1 MKNITNKRKY
11 SKELRNKINTVGKS
25 IYLKRKELKY
35 SRQKLSDKLMLL
47 GIDISTQSIYD
58 IEIGKRTVL
67 DYELCGFA
75 KVLNTSADELL
86 KDFRASLDAF

>member
-1 MKNITNKRKY
+1 MKNIPNKRKY
-11 SKELRNKINTVGKS
+11 CKELKNRLNTVGTN
-25 IYLKRKELKY
+25 IYLKHKELNY
-35 SRQKLSDKLMLL
+35 SRQKLSDQLMLK

-67 DYELCGFA
+67 DFELCAFA

-86 KDFRASLDAF
+86 KDFKASLDRP

>member
-1 MKNITNKRKY
+1 MKNIPNKRKY
-11 SKELRNKINTVGKS
+11 SKELGNKLNTVGKV
-25 IYLKRKELKY
+25 IYLKRKELKF
-35 SRQKLSDKLMLL
+35 SRQKLSDKLMLI
-47 GIDISTQSIYD
+47 GIDISIQSIYD

-86 KDFRASLDAF
+86 KDFRASLDVI

>member
-1 MKNITNKRKY
+1 MKNIPNKRKY
-11 SKELRNKINTVGKS
+11 CKELKNRLNTVGTN
-25 IYLKRKELKY
+25 IYLKRKELNY
-35 SRQKLSDKLMLL
+35 SRQKLSDQLMLK

-67 DYELCGFA
+67 DYELCAFA

-86 KDFRASLDAF
+86 KDFKASLDKV

>member
-1 MKNITNKRKY
+1 MKNIPNKRKY
-11 SKELRNKINTVGKS
+11 CKELKNRLNTVGTN
-25 IYLKRKELKY
+25 IYLKRKELNY
-35 SRQKLSDKLMLL
+35 SRQKLSDQLMLK

-67 DYELCGFA
+67 DFELCGFA

-86 KDFRASLDAF
+86 KDFRASLDVI

>member
-1 MKNITNKRKY
+1 MKNIPNKRKY
-11 SKELRNKINTVGKS
+11 CKELENRLNTVGTN
-25 IYLKRKELKY
+25 IYLKRKELNY
-35 SRQKLSDKLMLL
+35 SRQKLSDQLMLK

-67 DYELCGFA
+67 DFELCAFA

-86 KDFRASLDAF
+86 KDFKASLDRP